1 MGVVSRVSLCALSVY
16 PDVCCSSNIVVDL
29 TRGLMTGY
37 KLSSPF
43 CVVADWF
50 NLMGSEMPEK
60 RDNISSLPGFWTGSW
75 TAWMPAFEVL
85 WLLSPRMVTP
95 RCCRV
100 RYMSSFL
107 AVGVSVSHGM
117 PFLSSVF
124 LGHQLGSGILRDT
137 SYALCSWVHP
147 GVRALALCPEN
158 SEPSL
163 ASGTGDMHSECS
175 AHTELCIMEPGK
187 ASQKRWHL
195 KWIWKDEL
203 TWAKWRMAFQ
213 GGKRACINIGT

>member
-1 MGVVSRVSLCALSVY
+1 MWACVLCLSTRMCALQLTLSLTWQGVWWLVTNY
-16 PDVCCSSNIVVDL
+16 LVLSALLQADL
-29 TRGLMTGY
+29 TWWVL
-37 KLSSPF
+37 
-43 CVVADWF
+43 
-50 NLMGSEMPEK
+50 EMPEK
-60 RDNISSLPGFWTGSW
+60 RDNISSLPGFWIGSW

-85 WLLSPRMVTP
+85 WLLSPRMVRYP
-95 RCCRV
+95 RCRRV
-100 RYMSSFL
+100 WYMSSFL

-124 LGHQLGSGILRDT
+124 LGHRLGSGILGDT

-158 SEPSL
+158 SEPNL

-175 AHTELCIMEPGK
+175 VHTELCIMKSGK

-213 GGKRACINIGT
+213 GGRGARINIGT